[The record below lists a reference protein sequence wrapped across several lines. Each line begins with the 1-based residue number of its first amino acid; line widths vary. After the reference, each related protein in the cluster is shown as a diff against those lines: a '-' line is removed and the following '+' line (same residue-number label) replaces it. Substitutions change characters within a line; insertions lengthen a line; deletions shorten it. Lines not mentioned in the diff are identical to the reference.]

1 MKLQQLHY
9 IYEVANNNLNVSA
22 TAEKLFTSQP
32 GISRQIRLFEDELG
46 LEIFTRSG
54 KHLTGI
60 TPPGKKILAIAQEI
74 LERTAAIREIASEQT
89 APDRGELSIIS
100 SQVGARFILPKVFEF
115 FNQSY
120 PKVDLKVKADAEGD
134 QVSDDDYINV
144 DIIVSAGKIKDIDS
158 RVILPCE
165 SFDYSLLIPNDHP
178 LAQETSVN
186 IETVLKQPLLV
197 DLNAT
202 SGKERFETLFSA
214 KSKKYN
220 VVLDSDDV
228 ELIKSYVRMGMGV
241 GIVPSVVYDR
251 VIDNDLKTINLSNI
265 FEPLKT
271 QISVKKLGCVR
282 SYLID
287 MVMQLTS
294 NQSSEFLR
302 NALNSTNPAD
312 NRFNY
317 QQRQAS

>member
-89 APDRGELSIIS
+89 APDRGELTIIS

-134 QVSDDDYINV
+134 KISDDDYINV

-165 SFDYSLLIPNDHP
+165 SFDYSLLVPNDHP
-178 LAQETSVN
+178 LAQENSVN

-202 SGKERFETLFSA
+202 SGKENFETLFSA

-251 VIDNDLKTINLSNI
+251 VLDNDLKTVSLSNI